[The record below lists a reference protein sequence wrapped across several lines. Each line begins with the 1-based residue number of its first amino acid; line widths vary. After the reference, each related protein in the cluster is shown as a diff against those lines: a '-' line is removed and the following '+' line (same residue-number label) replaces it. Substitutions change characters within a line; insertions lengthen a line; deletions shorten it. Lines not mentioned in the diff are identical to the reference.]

1 MAPANDCKIDPALV
15 AAMYAEHADELR
27 NFLIGVLRNAEAA
40 GEVVQATF
48 AKAVEVGH
56 TAHAETLKGWLF
68 RVAFHE
74 ALAYRRRMAVHDKA
88 TRRIAWNAGS
98 TQESAHD
105 SPHDNVVR
113 DETVESIRIALDAL
127 PVEQKKVVSMR
138 IYDEKTFATI
148 AAELGVPL
156 GTVLTRMQLALR
168 KLRRTMNSDRE

>member
-1 MAPANDCKIDPALV
+1 MAPANECKIDPALV

-56 TAHAETLKGWLF
+56 TAHEETLKGWLF

-88 TRRIAWNAGS
+88 TRRLAWNPRDEA
-98 TQESAHD
+98 E
-105 SPHDNVVR
+105 SPHDSVVR
-113 DETVESIRIALDAL
+113 GETVESLRTALEAL
-127 PVEQKKVVSMR
+127 PAEQKKVVSMR
-138 IYDEKTFATI
+138 IYDEKTFAVI

-168 KLRRTMNSDRE
+168 KLRRSMSRDAL